1 MRAPMRSTPFFIA
14 TSAFFCVA
22 FLSACYPTPGPDKT
36 AVGAVLGA
44 GWGAGAGAIIGNQ
57 THNPGDGVGVGAALG
72 AASGVM
78 TGVGLDIA
86 EGGEL
91 EQQRELDSLK
101 TQVAMNQRALLAIQ
115 GTLDDRGRRING
127 ASINDVIYFDANRA
141 SLRLGSAEQLERFA
155 AAVRRHPFVKSVEI
169 HGHTDDLGNAEK
181 NQKLAEARARSV
193 MTFLATQGI
202 STDIM
207 KVASH
212 GAEQPLASNATDE
225 GKQLNRRV
233 EVVVLP

>member
-1 MRAPMRSTPFFIA
+1 MRTANIIYSSLMLLA
-14 TSAFFCVA
+14 CGG
-22 FLSACYPTPGPDKT
+22 LSACYPTPGPDKT

-44 GWGAGAGAIIGNQ
+44 GWGAGAGAIVGNQ
-57 THNPGDGVGVGAALG
+57 VHHPGDGVGIGAALG
-72 AASGVM
+72 AASGLM

-91 EQQRELDSLK
+91 EQQRDLDALK
-101 TQVAMNQRALLAIQ
+101 TQVAMNQRALLSIQ
-115 GTLDDRGRRING
+115 GTLDDRGRRINA

-181 NQKLAEARARSV
+181 NQKLAESRAKTV
-193 MTFLATQGI
+193 MTFLANQGI

-207 KVASH
+207 TLESH
-212 GAEQPLASNATDE
+212 GAEQPLASNSTDE

-233 EVVVLP
+233 EVVVVP